1 MNDMNFNAFETALAA
16 GFRAAIY
23 CRLSKDD
30 DLETESA
37 SIANQRAML
46 QQFCEKNGWEVVA
59 TYQDDGYT
67 GLNMDRP
74 GLKKMLHAIEKRAV
88 NLVVT
93 KDLSRL
99 GRNYLETGKL
109 IEDFFP
115 RHGVRYIAM
124 NDGIDTLR
132 ENNEI
137 APFKNIL
144 NEMYSLDISKK
155 VRASYR
161 LKATKGDFTGCV
173 APFGYVKDPDDKN
186 HLLVDPETAPIVR
199 QIFSYALD
207 GRGPNYIRRK
217 LEDTEVP
224 CPTWWNRQR
233 GIRNHFTKWEL
244 ADPERGRFIWDFS
257 VIKDMLMNPVYMGA
271 IASQKR
277 NYRFKLG
284 TIGDKKPDEWIIV
297 EGMHEPIIS
306 PQDFEVVQS
315 KMQARQRPRDNG
327 NFSLFAGLI
336 KCGECG
342 KALTIR
348 RTNAKHPQEIY
359 ACVTYNRFGKGHC
372 TQHRVEFDALYQ
384 QVLEKIREC
393 AAAAIGDGEAVL
405 GRLNDACQSEE
416 RQQTEALARQVA
428 KDEERSAA
436 LERMV
441 MKLYEDMISGRISE
455 QNFDLMMKRAQDE
468 QKELGER
475 LDRNRRLLADQTRL
489 GENSR
494 RWVET
499 IREYADIQELDA
511 SILHRLIREIVVHET
526 IDGDGTRHIDVEIHF
541 NLKPIPEETPVSL
554 NAV

>member
-1 MNDMNFNAFETALAA
+1 MDDMRFSDIEMALAS
-16 GFRAAIY
+16 GCRAAVY

-30 DLETESA
+30 DQETESA

-46 QQFCEKNGWEVVA
+46 QQYCAKNGWEVIAV
-59 TYQDDGYT
+59 YQDDGYT

-74 GLKKMLHAIEKRAV
+74 GLKKMLHAIEKGIV
-88 NLVVT
+88 NLVIT

-99 GRNYLETGKL
+99 GRNYLETGRL
-109 IEDFFP
+109 MEDFFP

-144 NEMYSLDISKK
+144 NEMYSRDISKK
-155 VRASYR
+155 VHASYH

-173 APFGYVKDPDDKN
+173 APFGYVKDPANKN
-186 HLLVDPETAPIVR
+186 HLLIDPETAPIVR
-199 QIFSYALD
+199 LIFGYALE
-207 GRGPNYIRRK
+207 GHGPNYIRRK
-217 LEDTEVP
+217 LEEVKAH

-233 GIRNHFTKWEL
+233 GIRNTFTRWEL
-244 ADPERGRFIWDFS
+244 ADPEKGRFIWDFS
-257 VIKDMLMNPVYMGA
+257 VIKDILRNPVYKGA
-271 IASQKR
+271 IASQR
-277 NYRFKLG
+277 FNYRFKVGTLG
-284 TIGDKKPDEWIIV
+284 EKKPDEWIVV

-306 PQDFEVVQS
+306 PEDFETVQS
-315 KMQARQRPRDNG
+315 KVQSRQRPRGDG

-336 KCGECG
+336 RCGECG

-348 RTNAKHPQEIY
+348 KTNAKRPIDIY
-359 ACVTYNRFGKGHC
+359 ACVTYNRYGKGHC
-372 TQHRVEFDALYQ
+372 TQHRVEYDALYQ

-393 AAAAIGDGEAVL
+393 AAAALGNGEAVME
-405 GRLNDACQSEE
+405 RLSTACQSEE
-416 RQQTEALARQVA
+416 RQQSEAIARQVA
-428 KDEERSAA
+428 KDEERASV

-441 MKLYEDMISGRISE
+441 MKLYEDMISGRITE

-468 QKELGER
+468 QEELKGR
-475 LDRNRRLLADQTRL
+475 LDKNRRLMANKAEVQ
-489 GENSR
+489 ENSR

-511 SILHRLIREIVVHET
+511 VTLHRLIREIVVHEA
-526 IDGDGTRHIDVEIHF
+526 IDQDGTRHVDVEIHF
-541 NLKPIPEETPVSL
+541 NLKPMPEESGI
-554 NAV
+554 A

>member
-1 MNDMNFNAFETALAA
+1 MALAS
-16 GFRAAIY
+16 GFRAAVY

-37 SIANQRAML
+37 SISNQKEML
-46 QQFCEKNGWEVVA
+46 QQFCAKNGWEVTAVF
-59 TYQDDGYT
+59 QDDGFT

-74 GLKKMLHAIEKRAV
+74 GLKKMLHAIEKGAI

-99 GRNYLETGKL
+99 GRNYLETGRL

-124 NDGIDTLR
+124 NDGIDTMR

-144 NEMYSLDISKK
+144 NEMYSRDISKK
-155 VRASYR
+155 VHASYY

-173 APFGYVKDPDDKN
+173 APFGYVKDPKNKN
-186 HLLVDPETAPIVR
+186 HLLIDPETAPIVK

-207 GRGPNYIRRK
+207 GHGPNYIRRR
-217 LEDTEVP
+217 LEDQEIP

-244 ADPERGRFIWDFS
+244 ADPERGRFVWDFS

-284 TIGDKKPDEWIIV
+284 TIGEKKPDEWIIV
-297 EGMHEPIIS
+297 EGMHEAIVS
-306 PQDFEVVQS
+306 PQEFETVQS
-315 KMQARQRPRDNG
+315 KMRSRQRPRNNG

-348 RTNAKHPQEIY
+348 RTNAKRPQEIY
-359 ACVTYNRFGKGHC
+359 ACVTYNRFGKHHC

-384 QVLEKIREC
+384 MVLEKIREC

-416 RQQTEALARQVA
+416 RQQAETLARQIA
-428 KDEERSAA
+428 KDEERGNI

-441 MKLYEDMISGRISE
+441 TKLYEDMISGRISE
-455 QNFDLMMKRAQDE
+455 QNFDRMMKRAQDE

-475 LDRNRRLLADQTRL
+475 LERNRRLQADQTRL

-511 SILHRLIREIVVHET
+511 SILHRLIREIIVHET
-526 IDGDGTRHIDVEIHF
+526 IDRDGTRRIDVEIHF
-541 NLKPIPEETPVSL
+541 NLKPVPEETPVSPK
-554 NAV
+554 AI

>member
-1 MNDMNFNAFETALAA
+1 MDDMRFSDIEMALAS
-16 GFRAAIY
+16 GYRAALY

-30 DLETESA
+30 DQEMESA

-46 QQFCEKNGWEVVA
+46 QQYCAKNGWEVVA
-59 TYQDDGYT
+59 VYQDDGYT

-74 GLKKMLHAIEKRAV
+74 GLKKMLHAIEKGIV
-88 NLVVT
+88 NLVIT

-99 GRNYLETGKL
+99 GRNYLETGRL
-109 IEDFFP
+109 MEDFFP

-144 NEMYSLDISKK
+144 NEMYSRDISKK
-155 VRASYR
+155 VHASYH

-173 APFGYVKDPDDKN
+173 APFGYVKDPANKN
-186 HLLVDPETAPIVR
+186 HLLIDPETAPIVR
-199 QIFSYALD
+199 LIFGYALE
-207 GRGPNYIRRK
+207 GHGPNYIRRK
-217 LEDTEVP
+217 LEEAKAH

-233 GIRNHFTKWEL
+233 GIRNTFTRWEL
-244 ADPERGRFIWDFS
+244 VDPEKGRFIWDFS
-257 VIKDMLMNPVYMGA
+257 VIKDILRNPVYKGA
-271 IASQKR
+271 IASQR
-277 NYRFKLG
+277 CNYRFKVGTLG
-284 TIGDKKPDEWIIV
+284 EKKPDEWIVV

-306 PQDFEVVQS
+306 PEDFETVQS
-315 KMQARQRPRDNG
+315 KVRSRQRPRGDG

-336 KCGECG
+336 RCGECG

-348 RTNAKHPQEIY
+348 KTNAKRPIDIY
-359 ACVTYNRFGKGHC
+359 ACVTYNRYGKGHC
-372 TQHRVEFDALYQ
+372 TQHRVEYDALYQ

-393 AAAAIGDGEAVL
+393 AAAALGNGEAVME
-405 GRLNDACQSEE
+405 RLSTACQSEE
-416 RQQTEALARQVA
+416 RQQSEAIARQVA
-428 KDEERSAA
+428 KDEERASV

-441 MKLYEDMISGRISE
+441 MKLYEDMISGRITE

-468 QKELGER
+468 QEELKGR
-475 LDRNRRLLADQTRL
+475 LDKNRRLMANKAEVQ
-489 GENSR
+489 ENSR

-511 SILHRLIREIVVHET
+511 VTLHRLIREIVVHEA
-526 IDGDGTRHIDVEIHF
+526 IDQDGTRHVDVEIHF
-541 NLKPIPEETPVSL
+541 NLKPMPEESGI
-554 NAV
+554 A

>member
-1 MNDMNFNAFETALAA
+1 MNDMSAFETALAA

-46 QQFCEKNGWEVVA
+46 QQYCEKNGWEVVA

-74 GLKKMLHAIEKRAV
+74 GLRKLLHAIEKRAV

-155 VRASYR
+155 VHASYY

-173 APFGYVKDPDDKN
+173 APFGYIKDPADKN
-186 HLLVDPETAPIVR
+186 HLLVDSETAPIVR
-199 QIFSYALD
+199 HIFGYALE
-207 GRGPNYIRRK
+207 GRGPNYIRRR
-217 LEDTEVP
+217 LEDKGVP

-244 ADPERGRFIWDFS
+244 ADPERDRFIWDFS

-306 PQDFEVVQS
+306 PQEFESVQR
-315 KMQARQRPRDNG
+315 KMRARQRPRGDG

-348 RTNAKHPQEIY
+348 KTNAKHPQEIY
-359 ACVTYNRFGKGHC
+359 ACVTYNRFGKNHC

-384 QVLEKIREC
+384 QVLEKIRAC
-393 AAAAIGDGEAVL
+393 AAAALGDGAAVL
-405 GRLNDACQSEE
+405 GRLSDACQSEE

-428 KDEERSAA
+428 KDEERGAA

-455 QNFDLMMKRAQDE
+455 QNFDLMMSRTQDE

-475 LDRNRRLLADQTRL
+475 LERSRHLLADQARL
-489 GENSR
+489 GEDSR
-494 RWVET
+494 RWIET
-499 IREYADIQELDA
+499 FRKYADIQELDA
-511 SILHRLIREIVVHET
+511 GILHRLIREIVVHET

-541 NLKPIPEETPVSL
+541 NLKPMPEETPSPL
-554 NAV
+554 KAI